1 MLTRESNSIA
11 MPARLCP
18 GNQRERQSMSA
29 ARKAEATLLARSDPD
44 PVEVVNPNG
53 TAPVLL
59 VCEHAGRAVPAALHD
74 LGVPVAEMDRH
85 IAYDI
90 GAEELARRLSGRL
103 DATLVLQRYSRLVID
118 CNRPIEAVDCMAE
131 VSDGTPISMNCGLA
145 EADRMLRLD
154 EIHRPFH
161 DAIVRLIE
169 RRQREARPTVIVA
182 IHTFTPRFAGRDRPW
197 QLGVCFNRDG
207 SFAAR
212 FMRAFQTANPAIS
225 AACNEPY
232 PVNDL
237 SDYTIPVHGER
248 RGLPH
253 VLLEIRNDQLADAS
267 GKTRWARLI
276 GRGLTE
282 ALAPVAEPSHG
293 A

>member
-1 MLTRESNSIA
+1 
-11 MPARLCP
+11 MP
-18 GNQRERQSMSA
+18 A
-29 ARKAEATLLARSDPD
+29 ARKAGTTLLARSDPD

-53 TAPVLL
+53 TSNVLL
-59 VCEHAGRAVPAALHD
+59 VCEHAGRVAPAALRD
-74 LGVPVAEMDRH
+74 LGMMAAELDRH

-90 GAEELARRLSGRL
+90 GAEGLARMLSKGL

-118 CNRPIEAVDCMAE
+118 CNRPIEALDCMPEA
-131 VSDGTPISMNCGLA
+131 SDGTSVPMNCGLA
-145 EADRMLRLD
+145 ETDRTLRFE

-161 DAIVRLIE
+161 NAI
-169 RRQREARPTVIVA
+169 RQLLDLQRAGRPTVIA
-182 IHTFTPRFAGRDRPW
+182 TIHSFTPRFAGKERPW

-212 FMRAFQTANPAIS
+212 FMRAFQAANPAIS

-232 PVNDL
+232 PVDDL

-253 VLLEIRNDQLADAS
+253 VLIEIRNDELADAP
-267 GKTRWARLI
+267 GQARWARLI
-276 GRGLTE
+276 AHGLAE
-282 ALAPVAEPSHG
+282 ALAPIAAEASRG